1 LDDWSRLLQE
11 KLMQNYIEKNIKH
24 TKYNNNPIGSPNCA
38 DNKGYN
44 NQNIKKKEHE
54 RDTEKDS

>member
-1 LDDWSRLLQE
+1 MDDWSRLLQE

-24 TKYNNNPIGSPNCA
+24 TKYNNNPISSPNCA
-38 DNKGYN
+38 DKGYN